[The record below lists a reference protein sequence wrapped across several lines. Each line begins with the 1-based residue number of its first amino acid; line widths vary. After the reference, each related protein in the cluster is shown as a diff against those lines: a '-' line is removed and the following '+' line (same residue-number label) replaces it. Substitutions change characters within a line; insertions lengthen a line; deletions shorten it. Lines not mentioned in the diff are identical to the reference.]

1 MSLVETVKRWPKWGK
16 IAAGTGLIASILGI
30 IGFLFQVGDIISGSK
45 QKQDKFDAAY
55 KRAWDRM
62 GDEFMSSHNY
72 LLSVIPQNIYQT
84 SDADHWQR
92 ISYSWNKHMGR
103 MTEFYSELAKCLEE
117 QECEPGQT
125 KERVCG
131 NAIAE
136 LKSHEA
142 IHSGLE
148 QIQGITMDYTGG
160 NSPFGGA
167 FGPSVSV
174 PSARNLEVFVKQGCS

>member
-1 MSLVETVKRWPKWGK
+1 MSRVQTVKRWPKWGK
-16 IAAGTGLIASILGI
+16 IAAGIGLIASILGI
-30 IGFLFQVGDIISGSK
+30 IGFLVQFVDRMSDSK

-92 ISYSWNKHMGR
+92 VSYSWNKHMRR
-103 MTEFYSELAKCLEE
+103 MSEFYSEVSKCLEE
-117 QECEPGQT
+117 QECEPGKT
-125 KERVCG
+125 KERACS

-142 IHSGLE
+142 IHEGLE
-148 QIQGITMDYTGG
+148 QIQGINMDYTGG
-160 NSPFGGA
+160 SSPFGST

-174 PSARNLEVFVKQGCS
+174 PSARNLEIFVKQGCS